1 MELAHSWY
9 SLNAPETCHRS
20 FAAKTAFRA
29 GKAALGK
36 GSEVKKLF
44 LRAEVELALPT
55 LDLDT
60 W

>member
-1 MELAHSWY
+1 L
-9 SLNAPETCHRS
+9 LQRL
-20 FAAKTAFRA
+20 AFRA